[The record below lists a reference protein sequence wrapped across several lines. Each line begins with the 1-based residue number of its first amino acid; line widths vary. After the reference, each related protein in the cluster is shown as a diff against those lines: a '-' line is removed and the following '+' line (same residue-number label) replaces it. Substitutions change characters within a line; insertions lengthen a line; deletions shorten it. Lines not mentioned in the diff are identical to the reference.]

1 MIFSKAVSAMMSVL
15 RSLKP
20 WRAAKFGLAV
30 SLLTLAVA
38 CTPPT
43 DTAATPD
50 PAASAA
56 PVPAEPQGPST
67 VLEEQ
72 PGFAWQAL
80 APSTILSEAPPA
92 KLGLS
97 EGYAY
102 LLYPSTPV
110 SAGDKVDFTFTAS
123 GAAGGLRVVLMRHC
137 GQGSDGDSA
146 SEVFEISEKPVAF
159 TVTHTFAEAHP
170 CLRVMFQSRDSVANT
185 VEIWNWKLTPPA
197 PKTPATPP
205 ASAPAAP
212 ASAPAAPAAST
223 PPAATPARPSQQ

>member
-1 MIFSKAVSAMMSVL
+1 M
-15 RSLKP
+15 RSLKLC
-20 WRAAKFGLAV
+20 RATKLGFTVLV
-30 SLLTLAVA
+30 LSLTGA

-43 DTAATPD
+43 DTAAGLD
-50 PAASAA
+50 PATSAA
-56 PVPAEPQGPST
+56 APAPAEPRGPST
-67 VLEEQ
+67 VLAEQ

-80 APSTILSEAPPA
+80 APSAILSEAPPA
-92 KLGLS
+92 KLSLA

-110 SAGDKVDFTFTAS
+110 SVGDKVDFTFTAS
-123 GAAGGLRVVLMRHC
+123 GLAGGLRVVLMRHC

-185 VEIWNWKLTPPA
+185 VEVWNWKLTPPA
-197 PKTPATPP
+197 PKALATPA
-205 ASAPAAP
+205 APAQTAP
-212 ASAPAAPAAST
+212 ASAPAT
-223 PPAATPARPSQQ
+223 PPPTTPAQPPQQ